1 MTVLKKRR
9 VKGPKTSRLRASE
22 ITRSWHVVDLTG
34 RPLGR
39 VASEIA
45 GLLLGKHKAAYE
57 PHLVMGDYVIAI
69 NAAKVILTGNKS
81 TEKKYYR
88 HTGYPGG
95 IKERTFAEQ
104 IQRDP
109 RKVIEAAVKGMLP
122 SGARGYAMLN
132 SLKVYSGAEH
142 PHQGQIGQTIS
153 PNSQVTSASK
163 SSQMKDIGEDIAPA
177 EDTDTTVSMS
187 EETNV
192 TATDTALP
200 SVRLTRAVSAYKRDE
215 LDEEARALGIE
226 IQNGWKKGD
235 VYSAIQTYY
244 SENPLEG

>member
-1 MTVLKKRR
+1 M
-9 VKGPKTSRLRASE
+9 
-22 ITRSWHVVDLTG
+22 
-34 RPLGR
+34 
-39 VASEIA
+39 
-45 GLLLGKHKAAYE
+45 
-57 PHLVMGDYVIAI
+57 
-69 NAAKVILTGNKS
+69 
-81 TEKKYYR
+81 
-88 HTGYPGG
+88 
-95 IKERTFAEQ
+95 
-104 IQRDP
+104 
-109 RKVIEAAVKGMLP
+109 IEAAVKGMLP

-163 SSQMKDIGEDIAPA
+163 SSKMKDIGEGIAPT

-226 IQNGWKKGD
+226 IQTGWKKGD
-235 VYSAIQTYY
+235 VYGAIQTYY

>member
-9 VKGPKTSRLRASE
+9 VRGPKTSRLRASE

-95 IKERTFAEQ
+95 IKETSLARVLEGKNSERALSKAV
-104 IQRDP
+104 QR
-109 RKVIEAAVKGMLP
+109 MLP
-122 SGARGYAMLN
+122 KESPLAEKQFSKLR
-132 SLKVYSGAEH
+132 VYSGNVH
-142 PHQGQIGQTIS
+142 PHDAQN
-153 PNSQVTSASK
+153 PEKLDVASMNNK
-163 SSQMKDIGEDIAPA
+163 
-177 EDTDTTVSMS
+177 
-187 EETNV
+187 N
-192 TATDTALP
+192 
-200 SVRLTRAVSAYKRDE
+200 TRA
-215 LDEEARALGIE
+215 
-226 IQNGWKKGD
+226 
-235 VYSAIQTYY
+235 
-244 SENPLEG
+244 

>member
-1 MTVLKKRR
+1 M
-9 VKGPKTSRLRASE
+9 
-22 ITRSWHVVDLTG
+22 
-34 RPLGR
+34 
-39 VASEIA
+39 
-45 GLLLGKHKAAYE
+45 
-57 PHLVMGDYVIAI
+57 
-69 NAAKVILTGNKS
+69 
-81 TEKKYYR
+81 
-88 HTGYPGG
+88 
-95 IKERTFAEQ
+95 
-104 IQRDP
+104 
-109 RKVIEAAVKGMLP
+109 IEAAVKGMLP

-153 PNSQVTSASK
+153 PNSQATSASK
-163 SSQMKDIGEDIAPA
+163 PSKIKDIGEDIAPA

-187 EETNV
+187 EETV
-192 TATDTALP
+192 VKATDTSLP

>member
-22 ITRSWHVVDLTG
+22 ITRSWHVVDLAG

-45 GLLLGKHKAAYE
+45 VLLLGKHKAAYE
-57 PHLVMGDYVIAI
+57 PHLVMGDYVIAV
-69 NAAKVILTGNKS
+69 NAAKVVLTGNKS

-95 IKERTFAEQ
+95 IKERTFEEQ

-109 RKVIEAAVKGMLP
+109 RKVIEGAVKGMLP

-132 SLKVYSGAEH
+132 SLKVYAGAEH

-153 PNSQVTSASK
+153 PNFQMPTTSKAS
-163 SSQMKDIGEDIAPA
+163 SMEDVENTAVQGEDTGSAA
-177 EDTDTTVSMS
+177 STSDETVVTETDAVSQ
-187 EETNV
+187 
-192 TATDTALP
+192 

-215 LDEEARALGIE
+215 LDKEARSLGIE
-226 IQNGWKKGD
+226 IQTGWKKGD
-235 VYSAIQTYY
+235 VYGAIQTYY
-244 SENPLEG
+244 SENPLED